1 MTIRLFGNL
10 IKSDKMYIYS
20 FEKLEVWNEAKEF
33 TKSIYLLTSKFPD
46 SEKFGLVSQL
56 RRASVSIC
64 SNVAEGSARK
74 SYKDKAHFTTMAFG
88 SAVEVINQLILSF
101 ELCFITELDYK
112 KLREALESVTNKLN
126 GLRTFQISKST
137 ENC

>member
-1 MTIRLFGNL
+1 
-10 IKSDKMYIYS
+10 MYIYS

-46 SEKFGLVSQL
+46 SEKFGLISQL

-88 SAVEVINQLILSF
+88 SSVEVINQLILCF
-101 ELCFITELDYK
+101 ELNFITELDYQ
-112 KLREALESVTNKLN
+112 KLREALESITNKLN
-126 GLRTFQISKST
+126 GLRTFQLSKST
-137 ENC
+137 ENP